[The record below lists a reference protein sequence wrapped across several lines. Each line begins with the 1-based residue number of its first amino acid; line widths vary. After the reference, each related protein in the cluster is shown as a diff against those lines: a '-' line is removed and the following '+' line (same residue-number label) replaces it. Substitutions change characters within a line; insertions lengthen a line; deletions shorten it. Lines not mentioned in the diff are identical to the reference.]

1 MRINKIL
8 ILQGQVKVS
17 SKVDD
22 IEQKKTRGI
31 HELKKKLEK
40 GQDKEVKLFFSKLV
54 STQILITKNDHFN
67 RGKVVLPKQLLTF
80 GWEIFHAKG
89 ISMALVVQIISQQSP
104 EKCKALVSTNRVII
118 KYISSFKS
126 KYFLESIIYLLW
138 WFQAIFLLS
147 NVI

>member
-40 GQDKEVKLFFSKLV
+40 GQDKEVKLFSTKLV
-54 STQILITKNDHFN
+54 STQILITK
-67 RGKVVLPKQLLTF
+67 KMITLIEAKQFSLSCQTPDITLYVINLGMGDFSCKGYLNHPSRKKYLSKEIPPSPPPQKKKIKILLF
-80 GWEIFHAKG
+80 P
-89 ISMALVVQIISQQSP
+89 LQI
-104 EKCKALVSTNRVII
+104 EL
-118 KYISSFKS
+118 
-126 KYFLESIIYLLW
+126 
-138 WFQAIFLLS
+138 
-147 NVI
+147 